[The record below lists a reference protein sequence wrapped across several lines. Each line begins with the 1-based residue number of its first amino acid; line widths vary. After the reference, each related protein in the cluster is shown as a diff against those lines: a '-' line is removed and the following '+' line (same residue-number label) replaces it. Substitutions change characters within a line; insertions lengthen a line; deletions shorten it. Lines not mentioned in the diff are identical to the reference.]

1 MNWRR
6 GEEAGRVSA
15 PLFAGWA
22 ASRGKEVG
30 GGFGWKERNFLG
42 FQRKSHLKTDGLG
55 GVMLSEINQTEKDKY
70 CVSFLKKK
78 KKNIYIYI
86 FGCAGS
92 SLLQG
97 LLSGCGAWAS
107 HCGDFSCCRAR
118 ALGCVGFSNCSSQ
131 DLEHKLSCSMACGI
145 FPDQGSN
152 TCLLCWQVDSLH

>member
-1 MNWRR
+1 M
-6 GEEAGRVSA
+6 GC
-15 PLFAGWA
+15 LQ
-22 ASRGKEVG
+22 GKEVG
-30 GGFGWKERNFLG
+30 GGFGWKERNFLD
-42 FQRKSHLKTDGLG
+42 FQRKSHLKTDGLV

-70 CVSFLKKK
+70 YVSFFL
-78 KKNIYIYI
+78 ICIYI

-118 ALGCVGFSNCSSQ
+118 ALGCGGFNSCSSQ
-131 DLEHKLSCSMACGI
+131 DLDHKLSCSLACGI

-152 TCLLCWQVDSLH
+152 PCLLCWQADSLH